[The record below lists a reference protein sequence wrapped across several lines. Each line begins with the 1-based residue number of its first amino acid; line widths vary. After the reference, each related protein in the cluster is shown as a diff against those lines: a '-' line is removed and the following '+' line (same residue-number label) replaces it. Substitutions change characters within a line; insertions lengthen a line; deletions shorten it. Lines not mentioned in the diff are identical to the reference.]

1 MITKAAASLL
11 ISALLLV
18 GCAGAAAPTS
28 TAEPL
33 TRIEVTLTDSLQIQ
47 PSSMTVSAGVPITFV
62 VTNAGGIDH
71 EFYLGDQAAQ
81 DAHEAEMAAMGGM
94 THDEPAGIAVKP
106 GATKELVYTFA
117 SPGASMAGCH
127 VPGHFPGG
135 MKAAITVV
143 E

>member
-1 MITKAAASLL
+1 MITRTFASLL
-11 ISALLLV
+11 AATLLLV
-18 GCAGAAAPTS
+18 GCAGGSTPASSAPPS
-28 TAEPL
+28 

-47 PSSMTVSAGVPITFV
+47 PSSMTVPVGVPVTFV
-62 VTNAGGIDH
+62 VKNVGGIDH

-94 THDEPAGIAVKP
+94 THDEPEGIAVRP

-117 SPGASMAGCH
+117 TAGASMAGCH
-127 VPGHFPGG
+127 VAGHFNGG